1 MFAILSSHYLNKVIV
16 IDDFQFSG
24 RQLIDTGK
32 EEDFKEMVKD
42 DVREQGVDTDIDD
55 DLAGPIIGM
64 YKKNKEYEKEREALE
79 EKKNKK

>member
-1 MFAILSSHYLNKVIV
+1 MIV

-42 DVREQGVDTDIDD
+42 DVWERGVDTDIDD

-64 YKKNKEYEKEREALE
+64 CCKKIK
-79 EKKNKK
+79 